1 MKDENTKATLD
12 KEKKINGYIDMLR
25 SRYLEF
31 KESTERQYDQVL
43 DMELESPRLYLI
55 TTAYNL
61 PSWMRNGSIGGALNL
76 DLEAILQ
83 YTHQNSILLH
93 NHICNKTVKN
103 HFRKKNIKFLPV
115 GLSFIDLSQS
125 KSHKYFVHTLP
136 HTHAIYLIHP
146 FKVKEFE
153 KFASSG
159 FRLKEAYETKGFQ
172 YFDKFKNTINI
183 QTVDGRLIA
192 NTENDLYRATSYAAK
207 FHLSDFNQSLHVDIR
222 DLSFDVMNKL
232 K

>member
-1 MKDENTKATLD
+1 
-12 KEKKINGYIDMLR
+12 MLR
-25 SRYLEF
+25 LRYLEF

-43 DMELESPRLYLI
+43 DVELESPSFYLI
-55 TTAYNL
+55 TTTYNL
-61 PSWMRNGSIGGALNL
+61 PSWMHDGSISGALNL
-76 DLEAILQ
+76 DLKATLPYI
-83 YTHQNSILLH
+83 HQNSILLH

-125 KSHKYFVHTLP
+125 KSNKYFVHTLP

-146 FKVKEFE
+146 TKVKEFE
-153 KFASSG
+153 KLISSDL
-159 FRLKEAYETKGFQ
+159 RLKETYETRGFQ

-183 QTVDGRLIA
+183 QKVDVRLIT
-192 NTENDLYRATSYAAK
+192 NTKNDLHRATSYAAK
-207 FHLSDFNQSLHVDIR
+207 FHLSDFNQSLHPDIR

>member
-1 MKDENTKATLD
+1 MKDGTTKENDD
-12 KEKKINGYIDMLR
+12 KEKIINGYVDMLR
-25 SRYLEF
+25 LRYLEF

-43 DMELESPRLYLI
+43 DVELESPSFYLI

-61 PSWMRNGSIGGALNL
+61 PSWMNNGSNGGAINLNL
-76 DLEAILQ
+76 KTTLP
-83 YTHQNSILLH
+83 YVHQNSILLH

-103 HFRKKNIKFLPV
+103 HFRKKNIKFLPI

-125 KSHKYFVHTLP
+125 KSNKYFVHTLP